1 MGEGNVLSTFL
12 QGSFHCKNSLCLGPC
27 LQRGDLMHS
36 WFDLGEDTF
45 EGCCI
50 THFQAGVEY
59 EYRRESGGLAICSFG
74 YLVLIFFG
82 DSC

>member
-1 MGEGNVLSTFL
+1 
-12 QGSFHCKNSLCLGPC
+12 
-27 LQRGDLMHS
+27 MHS